1 MQRND
6 VMTAQLVFSS
16 HAVKETF
23 GKALLCAGVI
33 EATTF
38 VWIVPA
44 DAKAMHHD
52 HGHAV
57 LTIGEFVIGD
67 NAQFDGCQVPLSG
80 WIECSSRS
88 EVPVMADTPPEQ
100 I

>member
-1 MQRND
+1 MQRID

-23 GKALLCAGVI
+23 GKALLCAGVN

-38 VWIVPA
+38 VLIVSA

-52 HGHAV
+52 HRHR
-57 LTIGEFVIGD
+57 LCE
-67 NAQFDGCQVPLSG
+67 L
-80 WIECSSRS
+80 
-88 EVPVMADTPPEQ
+88 
-100 I
+100 

>member
-23 GKALLCAGVI
+23 GKALWCAGVI
-33 EATTF
+33 EATTS

-52 HGHAV
+52 QRYRPCELRTLQRDCRRRENHDCRRARR
-57 LTIGEFVIGD
+57 GD
-67 NAQFDGCQVPLSG
+67 QLDLVGFQ
-80 WIECSSRS
+80 R
-88 EVPVMADTPPEQ
+88 
-100 I
+100 